1 MPSPLVHSMIENNN
15 YTVLDAEN
23 IEPFLQ
29 SHENV
34 ILFLVGDPNSFPEG
48 NDVAV
53 ILPEIMKEFSDRLT
67 VAVVGHT
74 IEREVQL
81 RYRVKGWPSLVV
93 VRKGGYLG
101 AITKVQDWD
110 VYIEEINNLLTKE
123 PSEPPPLDIK
133 SLCGAMN

>member
-1 MPSPLVHSMIENNN
+1 MPSPLVRSMIETNN
-15 YTVLDAEN
+15 YPVLDADN
-23 IEPFLQ
+23 IEAFLQ
-29 SHENV
+29 SHEDV
-34 ILFLVGDPNSFPEG
+34 VLFLVGDPNSFPEG

-53 ILPEIMKEFSDRLT
+53 ILPEIMKVFSDRLS
-67 VAVVGHT
+67 VAVVGKA

-93 VRKGGYLG
+93 VRRGGYLG
-101 AITKVQDWD
+101 AIIRVQDWD
-110 VYIEEINNLLTKE
+110 DYIEEINSLLAKE

>member
-29 SHENV
+29 SHEDV

-93 VRKGGYLG
+93 VRRGGYLG

>member
-93 VRKGGYLG
+93 VRRGGYLG

>member
-67 VAVVGHT
+67 VAVVGKA

-93 VRKGGYLG
+93 VRRGGYLG